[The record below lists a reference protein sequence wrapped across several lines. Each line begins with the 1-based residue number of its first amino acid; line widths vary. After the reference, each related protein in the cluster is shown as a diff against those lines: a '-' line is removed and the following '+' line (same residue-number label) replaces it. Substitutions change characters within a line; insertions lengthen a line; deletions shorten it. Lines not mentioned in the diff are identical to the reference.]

1 MDPALLAE
9 IRAHDAAVARLGI
22 DIWIGAEPTF
32 TDRSSQEPCWLGQA
46 EGGDKEARARALLVA
61 LAPRLG
67 SMVRILRT
75 RGRLYPGERRERFCL
90 GALFRRYATTHPS
103 AAPGSRLQASGT
115 DRRDLEASAEPCSPK
130 PEARVAERS
139 ATGSSPPATDLDGR
153 DREASAE
160 ARGLRPEASF
170 AEGPRQGADE
180 PGSLDEIVEAP
191 APAQDEAWLT
201 VTPDPGVVE
210 VNMAP
215 AHDLAT
221 FAIWCEAVYAA
232 AEEAGL
238 APVRFR
244 YNGDATDSGGGGQL
258 TLGGRSPE
266 ESPFFARPQLLPRL
280 VRYANRHP
288 ALSYAFAPDC
298 VGSASQGP
306 RADEGVRERFEELPV
321 ALDRLA
327 ARGDRATPDEL
338 WSTLAPLLV
347 DSSGNSHRAEINV
360 EKLWNPYME
369 GRGKLG
375 VVELRSLR
383 MPAAPAR
390 LAAVGA
396 LFRAVAAR
404 LASAPYEEPLVDWS
418 GSLHELFGL
427 PCFLSR
433 DLEDVLADLEAHG
446 FGLGPSLRAE
456 LQQPPEPVAT
466 LELDG
471 ATLEVTP
478 ALAFWPLIGDVASQ
492 ERSGARLVDASS
504 ARLQLVVATPDDKT
518 PGTISACGWRT
529 LLQRLPGDATRHV
542 TSVVYRTFTPSPG
555 LHPTLP
561 ALDPLVL
568 AWRRGG
574 RALSISLHGWRPAGG
589 AYDGLPAD
597 AEEAR
602 RRRRE
607 RVVISDA
614 PPGDERP
621 GYGTAFT
628 LDLRRASA
636 PARSSTP
643 ASTSLTQTP

>member
-32 TDRSSQEPCWLGQA
+32 TDRNSQEPCWLGQA

-90 GALFRRYATTHPS
+90 GALFRRHATPPPS
-103 AAPGSRLQASGT
+103 VAPGSRLQASGT
-115 DRRDLEASAEPCSPK
+115 DDRGLEAPAEARGPR
-130 PEARVAERS
+130 PEASVAEGP
-139 ATGSSPPATDLDGR
+139 APGSSFQGTATD
-153 DREASAE
+153 DRGLEASAE

-383 MPAAPAR
+383 MPAAPPR

-456 LQQPPEPVAT
+456 LLQPPAPVAT

-529 LLQRLPGDATRHV
+529 PLQRLPGDATRHV

-636 PARSSTP
+636 PVPSSTP
-643 ASTSLTQTP
+643 ASTSLTQVP

>member
-1 MDPALLAE
+1 M
-9 IRAHDAAVARLGI
+9 
-22 DIWIGAEPTF
+22 
-32 TDRSSQEPCWLGQA
+32 A
-46 EGGDKEARARALLVA
+46 EG
-61 LAPRLG
+61 P
-67 SMVRILRT
+67 
-75 RGRLYPGERRERFCL
+75 
-90 GALFRRYATTHPS
+90 
-103 AAPGSRLQASGT
+103 APGSSFQGT
-115 DRRDLEASAEPCSPK
+115 
-130 PEARVAERS
+130 
-139 ATGSSPPATDLDGR
+139 ATD
-153 DREASAE
+153 DRGLEASAE

-321 ALDRLA
+321 SLDRLA
-327 ARGDRATPDEL
+327 ARGDSATPDEL
-338 WSTLAPLLV
+338 WATLAPLLV

-383 MPAAPAR
+383 MPAAPPR

-492 ERSGARLVDASS
+492 ERSGARLVDSSS

-529 LLQRLPGDATRHV
+529 PLQRLPGDATRHV

-607 RVVISDA
+607 RMVISDA
-614 PPGDERP
+614 PPGDEQP

-636 PARSSTP
+636 PVPSSTP
-643 ASTSLTQTP
+643 ASTSLTQVP